1 MALAE
6 ELTKWSGV
14 YEDLAQKRARRP
26 YIGELAELSRDF
38 ERARAEEQQARAG
51 MAGLQLEFEPQ
62 RQQQLTEQGRLVN
75 LINQMKL
82 KQIQQEMASPQGPS
96 FQTKLGQM
104 LGEQQAIEEFF
115 GPESPQAAMYR
126 QSLQQQLAE
135 KEPAYVTEFGKI
147 LGEQERIAQ
156 QFGPESPQ
164 AQQYQQF
171 LESKLP
177 GAVGAPVLTPFEGP
191 SGVPMEI
198 VSTGQKDKIFRKD
211 PITND
216 YYQPVTE
223 KRFTDNLEKIEVIKS
238 VNKDL
243 ENLKDIAPIFQ
254 SGWKGNWRDAQVL
267 VSEITGKQ
275 FSGTDAKAAGNAILA
290 SIKDKIMKLEG
301 FPSLLPAYADAEKI
315 VKIGSGESV
324 KAYQN
329 RIDKLKN
336 KFDEEQLNLNQEN
349 MYGAKI
355 TPGKRKEEKPKA
367 AGNWAI
373 NPQTGRPVL
382 R

>member
-1 MALAE
+1 MALAD

-14 YEDLAQKRARRP
+14 RQDLAQKRAMRP
-26 YIGELAELSRDF
+26 YIGELAEIGRDF
-38 ERARAEEQQARAG
+38 ERSRAEQQKASAG
-51 MAGLQLEFEPQ
+51 LAGLQLQFEPQ
-62 RQQQLTEQGRLVN
+62 RQQQVTEQGRLVN
-75 LINQMKL
+75 LLNQMKI
-82 KQIQQEMASPQGPS
+82 KQMQAAMEAPQAPS
-96 FQTKLGQM
+96 FQ
-104 LGEQQAIEEFF
+104 
-115 GPESPQAAMYR
+115 
-126 QSLQQQLAE
+126 
-135 KEPAYVTEFGKI
+135 TEFGKI
-147 LGEQERIAQ
+147 LSEQERIAQ
-156 QFGPESPQ
+156 QFGPESTQ

-171 LESKLP
+171 VESKLP

-211 PITND
+211 PITNT

-223 KRFTDNLEKIEVIKS
+223 KRFTDNLEKIEVIDS
-238 VNKDL
+238 VANDL

-267 VSEITGKQ
+267 VSEITGRQ

-324 KAYQN
+324 TAYQN
-329 RIDKLKN
+329 RIEGLKDK
-336 KFDEEQLNLNQEN
+336 FEEEQKHLQDENQ
-349 MYGAKI
+349 YGANI
-355 TPGKRKEEKPKA
+355 TSRKPKEKPTT
-367 AGNWAI
+367 GNTWTF
-373 NPQTGRPVL
+373 TGTGMPIVK
-382 R
+382 

>member
-1 MALAE
+1 MALAD

-14 YEDLAQKRARRP
+14 WEDLAKKRAMRP
-26 YIGELAELSRDF
+26 YIGELATLGRDF
-38 ERARAEEQQARAG
+38 EQARTQEQQARAG

-62 RQQQLTEQGRLVN
+62 RQQQLTEQGRLAN
-75 LINQMKL
+75 LINQMKI
-82 KQIQQEMASPQGPS
+82 KQMQTAMAAPQGPS
-96 FQTKLGQM
+96 WVTDFGRM
-104 LGEQQAIEEFF
+104 LGEQQAVEEYF
-115 GPESPQAAMYR
+115 GPESQQAEMYR
-126 QSLQQQLAE
+126 EL
-135 KEPAYVTEFGKI
+135 
-147 LGEQERIAQ
+147 
-156 QFGPESPQ
+156 
-164 AQQYQQF
+164 

-177 GAVGAPVLTPFEGP
+177 GAVGAPELTPFEGP

-198 VSTGQKDKIFRKD
+198 VSTGQKDKIYRKD

-223 KRFTDNLEKIEVIKS
+223 KRFTDNLQKIEVIKS

-243 ENLKDIAPIFQ
+243 ENLKDLAPIFQ

-267 VSEITGKQ
+267 VSEITGRQ

-329 RIDKLKN
+329 RIEKLKN
-336 KFDEEQLNLNQEN
+336 KFDDEQLHLNQEN

-355 TPGKRKEEKPKA
+355 TPGKPKKEKPKA
-367 AGNWAI
+367 PLKWGI
-373 NPQTGRPVL
+373 DPQTGRPDL